1 MLKVGQFATQPYRVL
16 MRLISFNF
24 IILTFLCFGH
34 ASAREGPAERFENT
48 KAAVMKEFKC
58 LDTGIEETGK
68 LWACNTKINLGN
80 NEGLVDLKIGLF
92 YESSAPIYGTLT
104 YIFEVKNADLTRETS
119 FRVLKGLAAFISED
133 AAKTLSVKDNY
144 ADYLRGKNNFITNDF
159 IFQISDFGNLA
170 ITVFNRSLFEKTIK
184 PIQEEDFNTENCN
197 STNGVPGWQ
206 VRWSHKDAT
215 LWPVLKSTSR
225 TEGTFRGRFSIGKNG
240 QVALKFSPKPLRN
253 HKDEYVILFVDE
265 IPIYRGQFSK
275 GRYSWSYDILDA
287 ELDTKTLL
295 KMASGTIGTLLMSSD
310 PAGENVTNAVN
321 FDLKNIDKAA
331 NMAIGGRFE
340 KSLNKDQGLCH

>member
-1 MLKVGQFATQPYRVL
+1 MK
-16 MRLISFNF
+16 LIGFGF
-24 IILTFLCFGH
+24 IVLTFLCFGH
-34 ASAREGPAERFENT
+34 ASARESPAERFENT
-48 KAAVMKEFKC
+48 KAAVIKDFKC
-58 LDTGIEETGK
+58 LDTGLEEAGK
-68 LWACNTKINLGN
+68 LWVCNTKINLGN
-80 NEGLVDLKIGLF
+80 NEGQADLKIGLF
-92 YESSAPIYGTLT
+92 YESAAPIYGALT
-104 YIFEVKNADLTRETS
+104 YIFEVKNADMIRETS
-119 FRVLKGLAAFISED
+119 FRGLKGLAAFISED
-133 AAKTLSVKDNY
+133 AAKTLSTKDNY
-144 ADYLRGKNNFITNDF
+144 ADYLRGKNNFITNDL
-159 IFQISDFGNLA
+159 IFQISDFGNLQ
-170 ITVFNRSLFEKTIK
+170 ITVFDRSLFEKTIK
-184 PIQEEDFNTENCN
+184 PIQEGDFDTENCN

-206 VRWSHKDAT
+206 VRWSHNDAT

-275 GRYSWSYDILDA
+275 GTNSWSSGVLDA
-287 ELDTKTLL
+287 ELDTKTLF

-310 PAGENVTNAVN
+310 PAGANVTNAVT

-340 KSLNKDQGLCH
+340 KSLHKDQGMCR